1 MKSLRRFLQF
11 ASAALLMFF
20 FMALPVLAAE
30 GAEPD
35 PADSTAG
42 LIFRWLNF
50 LIVFGGIA
58 YLIAKHGGAFFRGN
72 AKEIA
77 ASIVEAT
84 AAKAEAERELRE
96 VETKIAR
103 LDQDVAE
110 MREEARRNWAAESER
125 LHASGQAEIEKIN
138 HGGPRGTGRIGTRR
152 AAAGARDRGVHGG
165 GARGGARE
173 FQDERGNSRQNV
185 PVISERTRK
194 GRELKALAER
204 YAGALVDVALE
215 NKQADQV
222 KQELAAFAA
231 MVRESPDLH
240 AFLSNPSI
248 ARAAKHSAIE
258 AARRAHGR
266 EPHAAQLSVRDRRPA
281 ARRDADRNR
290 AGLQPRCSMPARE
303 SRKPR

>member
-1 MKSLRRFLQF
+1 MKSLRRFLVF
-11 ASAALLMFF
+11 ASDALLIFF

-84 AAKAEAERELRE
+84 AAKADADCELRE

-125 LHASGQAEIEKIN
+125 LYASGQAEIEKIA
-138 HGGPRGTGRIGTRR
+138 HAAREELAASERAAQQQVREIAASMAVER
-152 AAAGARDRGVHGG
+152 AAALVSSMMNAQIRARM
-165 GARGGARE
+165 
-173 FQDERGNSRQNV
+173 FQS
-185 PVISERTRK
+185 
-194 GRELKALAER
+194 
-204 YAGALVDVALE
+204 
-215 NKQADQV
+215 
-222 KQELAAFAA
+222 
-231 MVRESPDLH
+231 
-240 AFLSNPSI
+240 FLSELG
-248 ARAAKHSAIE
+248 RGAK
-258 AARRAHGR
+258 
-266 EPHAAQLSVRDRRPA
+266 
-281 ARRDADRNR
+281 
-290 AGLQPRCSMPARE
+290 
-303 SRKPR
+303 